1 MQDLLAKAE
10 AWFEDQRREHLAAM
24 VEYRPKVGLTRQCTA
39 TLVVGKWDAIT
50 KDGSVTRI
58 ETRDFFIH
66 RDDLADDPQRG
77 DRIAV
82 TENGTECVYEV
93 SIPAGGDNAWR
104 WSDRSE
110 TLRRVHTQ
118 RIETSAPGSTGPLLV
133 RAVGASTSAAITDQ
147 QIVAQLTLTLG
158 TNRAASSTVAA
169 TAAYIYVV
177 LPASFNAPTITLNGF
192 VTTAWELTTRSITF
206 SGQAAR
212 SYAIYRST
220 YPITGTAAVEVA

>member
-1 MQDLLAKAE
+1 VPDLIAQAE
-10 AWFEDQRREHLAAM
+10 TWFEAKRRDHLAVM
-24 VEYRPKVGLTRQCTA
+24 VEYRPAVGLARQCRA
-39 TLVVGKWDAIT
+39 TLVVGKWDAVT
-50 KDGSVTRI
+50 KDGNVVRF
-58 ETRDFFIH
+58 ETRDFLIH
-66 RDDLADDPQRG
+66 RDDLAVDPKRG

-82 TENGTECVYEV
+82 VENGAEQLYEV
-93 SIPAGGDNAWR
+93 AIPAGADNAWK

-110 TLRRVHTQ
+110 KLRRIHTQ
-118 RIETSAPGSTGPLLV
+118 RIETNTPAATGPLLV
-133 RAVGASTSAAITDQ
+133 RAVGASTAAAITDQ

-158 TNRAASSTVAA
+158 TNRAASSTIAA

-220 YPITGTAAVEVA
+220 YPITGTVAVEVA